1 MRFRQGPLLE
11 ASAIYVVA
19 SLISFIALIGVF
31 GLDFGSVTGAFTVEA
46 MFLLLPSFFLWA
58 VAGQFTKTKSFY
70 VRFFVQVSINSVLVV
85 LALVL
90 LNNLVASVQTSSKAT
105 VNMNIAY
112 VVFACYYI
120 GALVGS
126 IFTNFWFV
134 KRAQATELIEVSKP
148 KGKR

>member
-19 SLISFIALIGVF
+19 SVVSFIALIGVF
-31 GLDFGSVTGAFTVEA
+31 GLDFASITGAFTVEA

-58 VAGQFTKTKSFY
+58 VSGQFTKNKSFF
-70 VRFFVQVSINSVLVV
+70 VRFFVQISINSVLVV
-85 LALVL
+85 LALIL
-90 LNNLVASVQTSSKAT
+90 LNNLVASGQTANKAPI
-105 VNMNIAY
+105 NMSIAY

-134 KRAQATELIEVSKP
+134 KRAQAAELIEIAKV
-148 KGKR
+148 KGKK